1 MRISRILTAAA
12 LAGLVAAC
20 TPNSDPAKG
29 GFISGLS
36 NMASGGYDKRID
48 ERNKALQDQQDI
60 NVQQNRSLERAT
72 AQSEAV
78 SAERSA
84 AEARNRAFQKELDA
98 MRTRLARA
106 DAVSAAKKRE
116 VADLQRQID
125 ALQAKSTMVQQDSV
139 TSDADKQKRLEALRR
154 EREAL
159 DVEVEMLIGR

>member
-1 MRISRILTAAA
+1 MRISRIVTAAA
-12 LAGLVAAC
+12 LAGLLAAC
-20 TPNSDPAKG
+20 ASNADPAKG

-72 AQSEAV
+72 AQSEAL
-78 SAERSA
+78 SAERNA
-84 AEARNRAFQKELDA
+84 AEARNRAFQNDLSA

-106 DAVSAAKKRE
+106 DATTAARKRD
-116 VADLQRQID
+116 VADLQRQIN
-125 ALQAKSTMVQQDSV
+125 ALEAKSTMVQQDSV

-159 DVEVEMLIGR
+159 DIEVEMLINR